1 MSYLA
6 YRNGSTIVVKNQKLT
21 VLCDYLFIEG
31 LNQHSIVPVENEDN
45 FKELGLEGLK
55 ILLMNLRGDS
65 ILDQGLIP
73 DGLLRKECLR
83 LSRLIPDLDING
95 WNAQLQAAWIE
106 THSLKNCGYSY
117 NPHSTIPIKL

>member
-6 YRNGSTIVVKNQKLT
+6 YRNGSKIVVKHHKLT
-21 VLCDYLFIEG
+21 ILCDYLFIEG
-31 LNQHSIVPVENEDN
+31 LNYHNIVPVENEDN

-65 ILDQGLIP
+65 ILNQGSIP

-83 LSRLIPDLDING
+83 LSRLLPDLDING

-106 THSLKNCGYSY
+106 VNGIKNCGYRY
-117 NPHSTIPIKL
+117 NPGGNIPFKI